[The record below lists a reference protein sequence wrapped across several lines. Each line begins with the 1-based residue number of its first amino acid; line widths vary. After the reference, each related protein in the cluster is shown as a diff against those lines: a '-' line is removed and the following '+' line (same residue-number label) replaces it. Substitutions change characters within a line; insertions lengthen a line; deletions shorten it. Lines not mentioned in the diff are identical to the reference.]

1 MLVVFVHF
9 RAFMAKYI
17 NSPPQHTH
25 IPDLQEG
32 SIDQTVTFTPQ
43 DNESCVDFL
52 IYDDDLALEPTE
64 TLRFTLSNL
73 DNGSHVFGMYNTT
86 YVGIMDDDGKM
97 ICSCVCVC
105 SAYNVC
111 LYYWSYCS
119 YIRSRLNFFPPL
131 PFSVILTSTPLYFI
145 FCMLSQFPFLPPR
158 APSFLGEDY

>member
-9 RAFMAKYI
+9 RAFMAKRI

-25 IPDLQEG
+25 IPDLQQG

-73 DNGSHVFGMYNTT
+73 DNGSHVFGLYNTT

-97 ICSCVCVC
+97 IRSCVCVC
-105 SAYNVC
+105 VYC
-111 LYYWSYCS
+111 IQCMPLLLELLFLYQKSTQ
-119 YIRSRLNFFPPL
+119 FFPTT
-131 PFSVILTSTPLYFI
+131 PFFCNPHIHTTLLHLLYAVTIPIPSPQSSF
-145 FCMLSQFPFLPPR
+145 FPW
-158 APSFLGEDY
+158 